1 MIRMYVKKRMTMDI
15 EGYGKLAA
23 EYKTDYKLIN
33 EQANALAGNTSW
45 YISALGNISA
55 LIYDSLEDLNWAGFY
70 FVRDDKLI
78 LGPFQGKPACTDIP
92 LKKGVCAAAVLENRV
107 KRVDN
112 VHSFP
117 GHIACDSASE
127 SDIVIPVR
135 KNGAVVG
142 VLDIDSPV
150 LSRFSEEDEKGLEQI
165 VKVAEEILS
174 HTDEL

>member
-1 MIRMYVKKRMTMDI
+1 MNI
-15 EGYGKLAA
+15 EGYGKLAT

-33 EQANALAGNTSW
+33 EQANALAENTSW

-127 SDIVIPVR
+127 SEIVIPVR

-142 VLDIDSPV
+142 VIDIDSPV